1 MMFPVSKGFR
11 HGMLFITSPPERVE
25 MFNIPP
31 ISYEL
36 PCFSSF
42 FTNQSQ
48 LTGDTSASL
57 PLKSPDH
64 RSTCPTMR
72 HSLGSMLGMKFF
84 HFFCVQIIKAG
95 RWFLIVST
103 SFTHFFLSFCFF
115 WGDSAWKLSWLNT
128 WNPSKLPREEFFTC
142 RKAQMLGEFQRI
154 PLNNWD
160 RCKFLWE
167 ILINTGKAVDY
178 EGQGWLPF
186 IKMNRYFPPMLYMV
200 LGTPNIWPFGVASMG
215 RKKPT
220 SLYTQYMCLS
230 WPGRIV
236 GSFSDA

>member
-31 ISYEL
+31 IPYEL

-48 LTGDTSASL
+48 LTGDTSASP

-84 HFFCVQIIKAG
+84 HFFGVQIIKAG
-95 RWFLIVST
+95 RWFFIVST
-103 SFTHFFLSFCFF
+103 SFTHFSFVILFFFLRRFCVETFLAQYV
-115 WGDSAWKLSWLNT
+115 GSIKTTT
-128 WNPSKLPREEFFTC
+128 WRIGTTC
-142 RKAQMLGEFQRI
+142 RKTQMLGEFQRI

-167 ILINTGKAVDY
+167 ILIKSC
-178 EGQGWLPF
+178 Q
-186 IKMNRYFPPMLYMV
+186 
-200 LGTPNIWPFGVASMG
+200 
-215 RKKPT
+215 
-220 SLYTQYMCLS
+220 
-230 WPGRIV
+230 
-236 GSFSDA
+236 